1 MVHTHI
7 NIKDGRQQIVT
18 LTMEIVI
25 FLVVDVVVVACNK
38 APQFYSFVHTQRYRQ
53 RYTLTKHDTE
63 NEVCISNITAF
74 FTVLL
79 FGEITNS

>member
-25 FLVVDVVVVACNK
+25 FLVVAVVVACNK
-38 APQFYSFVHTQRYRQ
+38 TPQFYSFVHTQRYRQ

-74 FTVLL
+74 LL
-79 FGEITNS
+79 CYCLGK